1 MIPRGAEQTR
11 LVKTIFTNI
20 AGRYDLINR
29 LISMGQ
35 DQWWRRVAAR
45 WATASEPRAG
55 RAGRY
60 LDVAT
65 GTGDLALALG
75 RARPGAEVVGLD
87 LNQEMLA
94 VGADKAGQIAEGRR
108 LSLVR
113 GDAFHLPFPD
123 NAFDGVTICFGVRNL
138 PDHLAGLSEMTR
150 VVRPGGR
157 VCILETHW
165 PRSPLFRGIYDLYF
179 RRLVPRLARLL
190 TGDDVSYKYLVDSTL
205 DFPPAPDFIKV
216 MKRAGLARVIY
227 RPLTMGTVALYVG
240 TKPDSNFA

>member
-11 LVKTIFTNI
+11 LVKKIFTDI

-45 WATASEPRAG
+45 WATAPEPRVSPT
-55 RAGRY
+55 GRY

-75 RARPGAEVVGLD
+75 RARPGAEVIGLD
-87 LNQEMLA
+87 LNREMLA
-94 VGADKAGQIAEGRR
+94 VGAAKAARADEGRR
-108 LSLVR
+108 LSLVQ
-113 GDAFHLPFPD
+113 GDAFHLPFGD
-123 NAFDGVTICFGVRNL
+123 EKFDGVTICFGVRNL
-138 PDHLAGLSEMTR
+138 PDHLAGLREMAR

-165 PRSPLFRGIYDLYF
+165 PRTPFFRGIYGLYF
-179 RRLVPRLARLL
+179 GRLVPWAGRLL
-190 TGDDVSYKYLVDSTL
+190 TGDEVSYKYLVDSTL
-205 DFPPAPDFIKV
+205 DFPPPESFVRV
-216 MKRAGLARVIY
+216 MTRAGLDRVIY

-240 TKPDSNFA
+240 TKPG

>member
-35 DQWWRRVAAR
+35 DRWWRRVTAR
-45 WATASEPRAG
+45 WATAPTPRV
-55 RAGRY
+55 RPTGRY

-87 LNQEMLA
+87 LNQKMLA
-94 VGADKAGQIAEGRR
+94 VGADKAGRAGGVR
-108 LSLVR
+108 LVQ

-138 PDHLAGLSEMTR
+138 PDHLAGLREMAR

-157 VCILETHW
+157 VCVLETHW
-165 PRSPLFRGIYDLYF
+165 PRSPFFRGIYDLYF
-179 RRLVPRLARLL
+179 RRLIPRAARLL

-205 DFPPAPDFIKV
+205 DFPPAQDFIKV
-216 MKRAGLARVIY
+216 MKLAGLDQVIY

-240 TKPDSNFA
+240 IKP